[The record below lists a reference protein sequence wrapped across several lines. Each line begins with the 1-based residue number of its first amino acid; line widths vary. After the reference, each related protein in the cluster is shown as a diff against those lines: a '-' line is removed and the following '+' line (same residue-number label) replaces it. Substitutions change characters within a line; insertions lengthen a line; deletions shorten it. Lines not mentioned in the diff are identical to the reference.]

1 MQIRLFKFNF
11 GVKWMDGLG
20 KYIPSIKRFWF
31 TSRSFVWK
39 CIIVYG
45 ASVCGN
51 IRKNKKSSIHVQLIS
66 KERINKESAC
76 APPKAAPIQAQSR
89 RILERK
95 NVIKAI
101 RAKDVTEKR

>member
-1 MQIRLFKFNF
+1 MASASTSRQSSVSGSQAVRLF
-11 GVKWMDGLG
+11 GSVLLCM
-20 KYIPSIKRFWF
+20 
-31 TSRSFVWK
+31 VQ
-39 CIIVYG
+39 VYV
-45 ASVCGN
+45 A
-51 IRKNKKSSIHVQLIS
+51 ILEKNKKSSIHVQSIS

-95 NVIKAI
+95 IMIKAI

>member
-1 MQIRLFKFNF
+1 
-11 GVKWMDGLG
+11 MDGWPRQVHPVNQAFLVH
-20 KYIPSIKRFWF
+20 KP
-31 TSRSFVWK
+31 FV
-39 CIIVYG
+39 CMEVHIVYG

-51 IRKNKKSSIHVQLIS
+51 IRKNKKSSIHVQSIS

-95 NVIKAI
+95 KIY
-101 RAKDVTEKR
+101 D